1 MKILLLDKD
10 GTLIKP
16 RSGAKFVFSPEDQE
30 LLPGAA
36 ERCQEFAEASWVLAC
51 CSNQAGIAAGHKS
64 LDDAISEF
72 QFLMGLLPQVSFCL
86 FCPDFEGREIACVKR
101 EGQIFLPGLTQAYAT
116 EFPQFGFRKPQPGM
130 LWFACDLIEG
140 EEGILR
146 GETDKVLFVG
156 DRDEDQGAALN
167 AGIDFDF
174 AWASDWLAGKVP
186 A

>member
-10 GTLIKP
+10 GTLVKP
-16 RSGAKFVFSPEDQE
+16 KSGGKFVSSPEDQE

-36 ERCQEFAEASWVLAC
+36 ERCREFAGAGWLIAC

-72 QFLMGLLPQVSFCL
+72 QFLMGLLPQIDFCL
-86 FCPDFEGREIACVKR
+86 FCPDFEGREIVCVKG
-101 EGQIFLPGLTQAYAT
+101 EGQIFLPGLVRAYAA

-130 LWFACDLIEG
+130 LWFARDLIEG
-140 EEGILR
+140 EEGIFR
-146 GETDKVLFVG
+146 DEIDKVLFVG
-156 DRDEDQGAALN
+156 DRDEDQGAAKN

-174 AWASDWLAGKVP
+174 AWASDWIAGKVP